1 MAGIKHTSFSPPN
14 LVQKRAAV
22 KPLYQDNLYYMHK
35 HSTLS
40 GVEQT
45 PWGSI
50 NEQDAWL
57 FCLQNNRGTR
67 LFLTNYGAT
76 AQALYTADKEGNFA
90 DILLGYE
97 HLPGYELDDYY
108 MGCVVG
114 RYANRIAGGQVLIDG
129 ITYNLATRS
138 GGYHL
143 HGGEQ
148 GFNKKIFKHHIF
160 EDETSR
166 GIRFSYTS
174 THLEE
179 GFPGTLNLQVTYT
192 LDDTDNWIIEY
203 RATTDRTTLI
213 NLTQHAYFNLSGDPR
228 KLIDAHELKINGNYY
243 LPVNAMQVP
252 TGELAPVFNTPFDF
266 RSFKEIGKDLDG
278 GNEQLALSSGYDHS
292 FVLKKSPSP
301 GLLRAAV
308 VREKQSGREMDVFT
322 TEPAIHL
329 YTGNFLD
336 NIEGKS
342 GARYHKRAGFCLETQ
357 HFPDAP
363 NQPTFPTTI
372 LRPGE
377 EFYSKTIFKF
387 SVMEEHQ

>member
-1 MAGIKHTSFSPPN
+1 
-14 LVQKRAAV
+14 
-22 KPLYQDNLYYMHK
+22 MHK
-35 HSTLS
+35 HSSLV

-45 PWGSI
+45 KWGSI
-50 NEQDAWL
+50 NGQAAWL
-57 FCLQNNRGTR
+57 FCLQNNKGTR

-97 HLPGYELDDYY
+97 QLSDYERDDFY

-129 ITYNLATRS
+129 TAHCLATRS

-143 HGGEQ
+143 HGGVQ
-148 GFNKKIFKHHIF
+148 GFNKKTFHHHIF
-160 EDETSR
+160 ENETSR

-174 THLEE
+174 PHLEE
-179 GFPGTLNLQVTYT
+179 GFPGTLRLQVTYT
-192 LDDTDNWIIEY
+192 LDDADNWIIEY
-203 RATTDRTTLI
+203 RATTDRTTLV
-213 NLTQHAYFNLSGDPR
+213 NLTQHAYFNLCGDPMQ
-228 KLIDAHELKINGNYY
+228 IVDAHELKINGNYY
-243 LPVNAMQVP
+243 LPVNEMQVP
-252 TGELAPVFNTPFDF
+252 TGELAPVLNTPFDF
-266 RSFKEIGKDLDG
+266 SSFKEIGTDLQAD
-278 GNEQLALSSGYDHS
+278 NEQLALSSGYDHS
-292 FVLKKSPSP
+292 FVLKKTPSP

-322 TEPAIHL
+322 TEPALHL
-329 YTGNFLD
+329 YTGNFLE
-336 NIEGKS
+336 NVRGKN
-342 GARYHKRAGFCLETQ
+342 GNPYRKRSGFCLETQ

-363 NQPTFPTTI
+363 NQPAFPTTI

-377 EFYSKTIFKF
+377 VFYSKTIFKF